1 MHKNLRTLGV
11 MVKHLDDEYEEKQLN
26 PVWTKNPKS
35 GDPTASSDD
44 LRKEVNKLKEATA
57 MRLRIATMEAIVDQ
71 IVEDKIEE
79 DPGATTE
86 EITEEVEPMLD
97 KAVEL
102 ALVPPQIKSLINPAI
117 IRHRKK
123 RDPRMVLMEKCATFM
138 TQTMTRMEESKAED
152 NEIKEQI
159 NDDMQKSIQEDL
171 KESLSPE
178 TEHPAYQD
186 EKKAYE
192 EGIDGISQDE
202 LDTESPLPKP
212 AAESMKMLVASTINT
227 KRAKARVIRNIAG
240 AVSEHMFHELRYCLP
255 AKFKAKYGIR

>member
-11 MVKHLDDEYEEKQLN
+11 MVKHLDDEYEENQLN
-26 PVWTKNPKS
+26 PIWAKNPKS
-35 GDPTASSDD
+35 GDPEYSSDD
-44 LRKEVNKLKEATA
+44 LRKEVNKLKESTA

-102 ALVPPQIKSLINPAI
+102 ALVPPQIKALINPAI

-123 RDPRMVLMEKCATFM
+123 RNPRMVLMEKCATFM
-138 TQTMTRMEESKAED
+138 TQTMTRMEETKAED
-152 NEIKEQI
+152 NEIKEQV
-159 NDDMQKSIQEDL
+159 NDDLQDGI
-171 KESLSPE
+171 KEEIKDATNPN
-178 TEHPAYQD
+178 TEHPSYQD
-186 EKKAYE
+186 EEKAYE
-192 EGIDGISQDE
+192 EGIDGISKDE
-202 LDTESPLPKP
+202 IDTESPLPKP

-227 KRAKARVIRNIAG
+227 RRAKARVIRNIAG
-240 AVSEHMFHELRYCLP
+240 AVSAHMFHELRYCLP
-255 AKFKAKYGIR
+255 AKFKNKYGLN